1 MKELIVVSKTHLD
14 LGFTDTAENVKKKY
28 LTEFIPAAIDTAE
41 TLNRDGEKRFVWTTG
56 SWILK
61 EALRSDDENLRKRL
75 SEAIKRGDIAPHALP
90 FTTHTEL
97 MDKDLF
103 RYGLSLVDEI
113 DAIAGKKTIAAK
125 MTDVPGH
132 TAAMIPLLAEKGIK
146 LLHVGVN
153 GASAMPDVPECFLWK
168 FKNSEIVVVYS
179 GDYGGVFKS
188 EVTDDILYF
197 DHTLDNRG
205 AGNANAIAQKFLK
218 LKKEFPDYRVRA
230 GRMDDVA
237 ETLWQNRKKLPVV
250 EAEIGDTWIHG
261 VATDPYKTAA
271 MKRLCKL
278 KTKWLQEGLLQR
290 GSEEYRNMC
299 DALLCVA
306 EHTWGMDTKTN
317 FGDYEHYATEEF
329 QAARQKDVV
338 TYKNPFVY
346 FPISFV
352 NYFLKLFGIKRPSYS
367 KLEYSWKEQ
376 RNYIDQAVEAVE
388 PTRAKEARA
397 ALDALKPKRFELGNG
412 KAYRFGKTL
421 TVGKNAISVNAKG
434 GVTLSID
441 GNPVLDAKDLPLI
454 EYRTYDSEDFQ
465 YWLTHY
471 TRNYKKTKGWAIGD
485 FARPG
490 YKRYDGT
497 YWTGKFEYTVS
508 EAIEDTGGECAEIR
522 VKLSCDSDLTE
533 QLGAPDEA
541 FASYRL
547 TDKGLSLR
555 FLWLEKK
562 AVRIT
567 ESVALRLYPNT
578 DNVFEYEKLGERVDL
593 SKTVNFGG
601 RKLAAVE
608 KTYFQVDSEEYF
620 AECIEAPLIATDGGN
635 LLRFDNEI
643 GTPKNGLTY
652 VLYDNVWGTNFPL
665 WYDESAEFNVKV
677 ELERK

>member
-14 LGFTDTAENVKKKY
+14 LGFTDTAENIKKKY

-61 EALRSDDENLRKRL
+61 EALHSDDENLRKRL

-97 MDKDLF
+97 TDKDLLC
-103 RYGLSLVDEI
+103 YGLSLVDEI

-168 FKNSEIVVVYS
+168 LKGSEIVVVYS
-179 GDYGGVFKS
+179 GDYGGVFRS
-188 EVTDDILYF
+188 EITDDILYF

-205 AGNANAIAQKFLK
+205 AGNPKAISKKFLK

-230 GRMDDVA
+230 GRMDDIA
-237 ETLWQNRKKLPVV
+237 ETLWRNREKLPVV
-250 EAEIGDTWIHG
+250 DAEIGDTWIHG
-261 VATDPYKTAA
+261 IATDPYKTAA

-278 KTKWLQEGLLQR
+278 KTKWLQEGFLQR
-290 GSEEYRNMC
+290 GSEEYRKFS

-317 FGDYEHYATEEF
+317 FGDYEHYATDEF

-338 TYKNPFVY
+338 TYKNPFIY

-352 NYFLKLFGIKRPSYS
+352 NYFQKLFGIKRPSYS
-367 KLEYSWKEQ
+367 KLEQSWKEQ
-376 RNYIDQAVEAVE
+376 RNYIDQAVAALE

-397 ALDALKPKRFELGNG
+397 ALDTLRPKRFELGNG

-421 TVGKNAISVNAKG
+421 TVGNNAISVNAKG

-441 GNPVLDAKDLPLI
+441 GNTVLEAKDLPLL
-454 EYRTYDSEDFQ
+454 EYRTYDSEDFR

-471 TRNYKKTKGWAIGD
+471 TRNYNKTKGWAIGD

-508 EAIEDTGGECAEIR
+508 EAIQEASGDCAEIR
-522 VKLSCDSDLTE
+522 VKLTCDSDLTE

-541 FASYRL
+541 YASYRL
-547 TDKGLSLR
+547 TDEGLSLR

-562 AVRIT
+562 AVRVT

-578 DNVFEYEKLGERVDL
+578 DKAFEYEKLGERVDL
-593 SKTVNFGG
+593 SKTVRFGG
-601 RKLAAVE
+601 RKLAAAE
-608 KTYFQVDSEEYF
+608 KTYFRLASEEYF
-620 AECIEAPLIATDGGN
+620 AECVEAPLIATDGGN
-635 LLRFDNEI
+635 LLRFDNKI

-652 VLYDNVWGTNFPL
+652 VLYDNVWATNFPL
-665 WYDESAEFNVKV
+665 WYEESAEFNVTV
-677 ELERK
+677 GLERK